1 MGSKHVRHRSS
12 HVALVFMFLASACTH
27 ADTSSTTAEASAQ
40 PDVAVAQNDAAGSP
54 PPQASASP
62 DTADVV
68 ASPAADGTAASPSAV
83 EPAASPVASDVADSD
98 GASPDAK
105 CDILPNAQVEELTHL
120 TVKTV
125 KISSNPDQ
133 CNFTFVQNAYAG
145 VSLEY
150 ASSGGKD
157 EVNNTRT
164 AEGGV
169 QGLVGGLFKAAGGD
183 KSPDS
188 DAMKN
193 VAIASPPPDLP
204 KIGDDQFG
212 YSVGFVTSFIATKG
226 DAYVQSSIA
235 GFTPDGTSRW
245 QVLTELAGRV
255 LAAH

>member
-1 MGSKHVRHRSS
+1 MRYRSS
-12 HVALVFMFLASACTH
+12 FVALAFVFLVSACTH
-27 ADTSSTTAEASAQ
+27 ASTSTTTSDASAQ
-40 PDVAVAQNDAAGSP
+40 PDVAVAQNGTAESP
-54 PPQASASP
+54 APSASASP
-62 DTADVV
+62 DAADAV
-68 ASPAADGTAASPSAV
+68 ASPGADEAAAPPSAA
-83 EPAASPVASDVADSD
+83 ESAASPVASDATDSD

-120 TVKTV
+120 TVKAV
-125 KISSNPDQ
+125 KIGSNPDQ

-157 EVNNTRT
+157 ELDNTRT

-245 QVLTELAGRV
+245 QVVTELARRV

>member
-1 MGSKHVRHRSS
+1 MGSRRIRYRSS
-12 HVALVFMFLASACTH
+12 FVALAFAFLVSACTH
-27 ADTSSTTAEASAQ
+27 ASTSTTTSDASAQ
-40 PDVAVAQNDAAGSP
+40 PDVAVAQNTTANSP
-54 PPQASASP
+54 SPLPSLSP
-62 DTADVV
+62 DAVGAV
-68 ASPAADGTAASPSAV
+68 ASPGADEFAASPSAA
-83 EPAASPVASDVADSD
+83 EPAASPVSSDSTDSD

-120 TVKTV
+120 TVKAV
-125 KISSNPDQ
+125 KVSSNPDQ

-145 VSLEY
+145 VSIEY

-157 EVNNTRT
+157 NLNNTRT

-188 DAMKN
+188 AAMKN

-212 YSVGFVTSFIATKG
+212 FSVGFVTSFMAIKG
-226 DAYVQSSIA
+226 DAYVESSIA

-245 QVLTELAGRV
+245 QVLTELARRV